1 VTRLISKQVLKIPST
16 LEDYDRQLK
25 KITGRNLKELA
36 LEAAVG
42 ISAATGTVKG
52 SQLNNSAAVLLD
64 PAACRVAVIPITAGQ
79 GTIQGFPEAI
89 CAIAS
94 HLGFPSFI
102 TATSDVAGLA
112 EAYHSGAAIAL
123 MADDHLYAA
132 INLETR
138 CVIGNDQA
146 TARGYTTALK
156 LLAGSLAGKEVLLI
170 GAGPLGLEAAKA
182 LLEEGARLIIYDL
195 LKEKE
200 TALIKSLNG
209 DLQQW
214 VASGFSLQQ
223 ALALTNL
230 IFDASPGD
238 SFIPVDLL
246 NPDAFIAAPGLPLG
260 LDGAAVQKFADRLI
274 HDPLQIGTAVMLF
287 QALQRGH

>member
-1 VTRLISKQVLKIPST
+1 MTRLISKQVLKIPAT

-25 KITGRNLKELA
+25 KIIGRNLKELA
-36 LEAAVG
+36 LK
-42 ISAATGTVKG
+42 AATGINSATGTEG
-52 SQLNNSAAVLLD
+52 SQLNNPAVALLD
-64 PAACRVAVIPITAGQ
+64 PSACPVAVIPITAGQ
-79 GTIQGFPEAI
+79 GTIQGFTEAI

-138 CVIGNDQA
+138 YVAGNDQA

-156 LLAGSLAGKEVLLI
+156 LMAGNLAGKEVLLI
-170 GAGPLGLEAAKA
+170 GAGPLGVEAAKV

-200 TALIKSLNG
+200 TALIKILNG

-238 SFIPVDLL
+238 SFIPVDFL
-246 NPDAFIAAPGLPLG
+246 NQDAFIAAPGLPLG
-260 LDGAAVQKFADRLI
+260 LDDAAVEKFADRLI

-287 QALQRGH
+287 QALI